1 MRRIHIT
8 LFVSATFASFCH
20 AQPSNA
26 EQAKADLKAAFDI
39 PDSVSYFRVDGNPV
53 SRAYIQW
60 KTFYYDGWGV
70 LRTHYHDMTYD
81 FVKKTVLQK
90 SVY

>member
-1 MRRIHIT
+1 MKKILTI
-8 LFVSATFASFCH
+8 LCVSVTFASFCH

-26 EQAKADLKAAFDI
+26 EQAEADLKAAFDI
-39 PDSVSYFRVDGNPV
+39 PDSVSYFRVDGIPV

-81 FVKKTVLQK
+81 FVNKTVLQK